1 MKTLIY
7 FFSCFSL
14 MVLVGCSSEQ
24 KCFDA
29 QMKAWD
35 TAETNTSYH
44 LGTNKIIQYKSFN
57 DKAYWIVVKGNP
69 ANGKAEYEADA
80 WARCMKK

>member
-1 MKTLIY
+1 
-7 FFSCFSL
+7 
-14 MVLVGCSSEQ
+14 
-24 KCFDA
+24 
-29 QMKAWD
+29 MKAWD